1 MKITREEAT
10 IEVLELLYDLQYVLG
25 HQGAHVYIEN
35 PTKLLPSYQ
44 VRFKRVCAFFDSIS
58 IEIKDLK
65 HFYDLEFIEGFKDY
79 QLAEEIQET
88 VESSLQRFYEIKD
101 IKTEN
106 LRRILESIISFR
118 KRYLDLMRGFFGGVS
133 LMGRI
138 PIEEL
143 VSNKLVANSVKDTD
157 TVVEKLDAV
166 IAYLLFPQIKEF
178 EVEKLVENH
187 YFPTQN
193 YKIMDEQEWDDYYMG

>member
-1 MKITREEAT
+1 
-10 IEVLELLYDLQYVLG
+10 
-25 HQGAHVYIEN
+25 
-35 PTKLLPSYQ
+35 
-44 VRFKRVCAFFDSIS
+44 
-58 IEIKDLK
+58 
-65 HFYDLEFIEGFKDY
+65 
-79 QLAEEIQET
+79 
-88 VESSLQRFYEIKD
+88 
-101 IKTEN
+101 
-106 LRRILESIISFR
+106 
-118 KRYLDLMRGFFGGVS
+118 
-133 LMGRI
+133 MGRI